1 MGGLGEERRLLVSC
15 LLQSCLG
22 SLVGLKDIKCTAR
35 GPGELG
41 QMGAWRGQWPQA
53 QISKGSQP
61 APPPRLQPCGGQVGL
76 GGGGG
81 GGLRLQP
88 TQDLPAVRS

>member
-22 SLVGLKDIKCTAR
+22 SLVGLKDIKCTSR

-41 QMGAWRGQWPQA
+41 QMGAWRGRWPQA

-61 APPPRLQPCGGQVGL
+61 APPPSLQPCGGQVGPR
-76 GGGGG
+76 GW
-81 GGLRLQP
+81 
-88 TQDLPAVRS
+88 